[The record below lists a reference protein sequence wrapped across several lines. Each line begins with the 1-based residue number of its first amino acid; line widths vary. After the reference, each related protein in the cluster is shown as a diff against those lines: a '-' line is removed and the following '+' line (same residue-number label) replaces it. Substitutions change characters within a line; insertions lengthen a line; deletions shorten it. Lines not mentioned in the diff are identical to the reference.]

1 MRLVLPVVILEQITR
16 QGEET
21 YPHECCGFMMGR
33 QDDRTREISEIRRQP
48 NERADSRENRFL
60 ITPAQFRD
68 AERYGRKAGLVMLGI
83 YHSHPDHPARPSQY
97 DRDRAWPWFS
107 YLIIPVSKGVA
118 GEPHAW
124 QLRDDR
130 SGFDPL
136 ALTIKENSP

>member
-1 MRLVLPVVILEQITR
+1 
-16 QGEET
+16 
-21 YPHECCGFMMGR
+21 MGR

-107 YLIIPVSKGVA
+107 YLIIPVSKGDA
-118 GEPHAW
+118 RGA
-124 QLRDDR
+124 
-130 SGFDPL
+130 SCL
-136 ALTIKENSP
+136 AAER